1 MSQETSQW
9 LNNNVLIGYTAKR
22 GTAWHYRASEQGDEP
37 NHYDGPIPIE
47 DVRRRLFNWEAIE
60 TYAPRF
66 PLPGGAEVV
75 DPTRKGIVR
84 SDTRAVLGVF
94 KKGYTIH
101 GYSDWLITNVEA
113 ILDASL
119 AVGSA
124 GLLKG
129 GAVAW
134 VQVEMEDTMKAADV
148 EFRPFLTA
156 STSLDGSLATT
167 YGQGAQVVVCDNTLQ
182 MANEKLTSQIKF
194 KHSSKSL
201 GRIEDVREAL
211 KLVIGTGEAY
221 AAEIERL
228 ATRRVSEKLWGDFV
242 KAFTAPT
249 GGRTGDS
256 KGAKTK
262 QDNKIAT
269 LNGLW
274 TNDERVTPWKG
285 TEYGV
290 LAAVNTYQH
299 HEARITKGRSLAER
313 NAEWTVTGQW
323 AKHDGKAL
331 QLLASLR

>member
-9 LNNNVLIGYTAKR
+9 LNQNVLVGYTAKR
-22 GTAWHYRASEQGDEP
+22 GTAWHYRASEQGEEP

-47 DVRRRLFNWEAIE
+47 DVRRRLFNWEPVE
-60 TYAPRF
+60 SLAPRF
-66 PLPGGAEVV
+66 PLPDGSEVT
-75 DPTRKGIVR
+75 DTSRKGIIR
-84 SDTRAVLGVF
+84 SDTGAVLGVF
-94 KKGYTIH
+94 KRGYTIH
-101 GYSDWLITNVEA
+101 SYDEWLITNVESL
-113 ILDASL
+113 LDANL

-134 VQVEMEDTMKAADV
+134 VQVEMEDTLNAADV

-156 STSLDGSLATT
+156 STSLDGSLSTT
-167 YGQGAQVVVCDNTLQ
+167 YGQGAQAVVCDNTLQ
-182 MANEKLTSQIKF
+182 IANASLSAQIKY
-194 KHSSKSL
+194 KHSSRSM

-221 AAEIERL
+221 AAEIEKL
-228 ATRRVSEKLWGDFV
+228 AARRVSDKLWGDFV

-249 GGRTGDS
+249 GNRTGDS

-262 QDNKIAT
+262 QDRKIAT

-274 TNDERVTPWKG
+274 VSDERVAPWKG

-299 HEARITKGRSLAER
+299 HLARITKGRTLAER